1 MNAATPRPR
10 HENRVSFAEGL
21 PAAPRWTRVLVPS
34 SDGPARGPQAV
45 LSEVGGTVPG
55 MSSQPAR
62 ETSMPQL
69 ISMALLLVLIVA
81 VSR

>member
-1 MNAATPRPR
+1 
-10 HENRVSFAEGL
+10 
-21 PAAPRWTRVLVPS
+21 
-34 SDGPARGPQAV
+34 
-45 LSEVGGTVPG
+45 